1 MIEGDQMKATL
12 LDGRRIAREIRQE
25 VRHEVEDLKA
35 RGVTPSLTVVLVGD
49 DPASNIYV
57 SNKEKACGKVGI
69 ESSTIR
75 LPASVSREELMSVLA
90 DLNSNR
96 GVHGILVQL
105 PLPSHIGAE
114 EVLCAI
120 DPAKDV
126 DGFTPHNL
134 GRLLLGFPFTIAC
147 TPAGIVELL
156 ERYDVPL
163 EGADVV
169 IIGRSNI
176 VGKPLA
182 ALLLQKAKNR
192 NCTVT
197 VCHSRTKDIGR
208 FTRSADVVVTA
219 MGNPRYLKADMVKAG
234 CTVVDVGMNR
244 IPDPS
249 SPKGYILVG
258 DADFDPLTEVASHIT
273 PVPGGVG
280 PLTVA
285 MLMRN
290 TVRVARSSSCDR

>member
-1 MIEGDQMKATL
+1 MRATL
-12 LDGRRIAREIRQE
+12 LDGKQIAKQITQE
-25 VRHEVEDLKA
+25 VRSEVEDLKA
-35 RGVTPSLTVVLVGD
+35 QGITPSLSVVLVGD
-49 DPASNIYV
+49 DPASTIYV
-57 SNKEKACGKVGI
+57 STKEKACAKVGI
-69 ESSTIR
+69 RSSTIR
-75 LPASVSREELMSVLA
+75 LPASVTQAELMSVLSGLNA
-90 DLNSNR
+90 DHS
-96 GVHGILVQL
+96 VHGILVQL
-105 PLPSHIGAE
+105 PLPQHIATE
-114 EVLCAI
+114 DVLCTI

-182 ALLLQKAKNR
+182 ALLLQKARNR

-197 VCHSRTKDIGR
+197 VCHSRTKDAGR
-208 FTRSADVVVTA
+208 FTRSADIVVTA
-219 MGNPRYLKADMVKAG
+219 MGNPCYLKADMVKAG
-234 CTVVDVGMNR
+234 CVVVDVGMNR
-244 IPDPS
+244 VPDPS
-249 SPKGYILVG
+249 SPKGYTLVG
-258 DADFDPLTEVASHIT
+258 DADFGPLAEVASHIT

-290 TVRVARSSSCDR
+290 TVKVARSSSCDR